1 MRKPVIN
8 ISELNYRH
16 FGKGDRFSAERAAV
30 SSKIGAEKLG
40 YAVIR
45 VPPGKRAWPY
55 HSHREVEE
63 MFFVLEGEGTLR
75 HAGKEFAVQQGDFIC
90 SPADADQPHQIVN
103 TSDRP
108 LIYLALS
115 NQPTADVMHYP
126 DSGKFGVWQGESRD
140 PNDARNFL
148 VFAPDDAP
156 VDYWQGEA
164 DDNDE

>member
-1 MRKPVIN
+1 MDKPVIN
-8 ISELNYRH
+8 LAELNFKP
-16 FGKGDRFSAERAAV
+16 FGKGEKFYAERAAV

-75 HAGKEFAVQQGDFIC
+75 HADEEYPVKQGDFVC
-90 SPADADQPHQIVN
+90 SPADPEQPHQLVN
-103 TSDRP
+103 TTDQP
-108 LIYLALS
+108 LVYLALS

-126 DSGKFGVWQGESRD
+126 DSGKFGVWQGKSRD
-140 PNDARNFL
+140 PQDRRNFL
-148 VFAPDDAP
+148 VFLRDGAP
-156 VDYWQGEA
+156 VGYWDGEI
-164 DDNDE
+164 DDDGE